1 MNPVKKYSKSIVAWI
16 IFLIIL
22 LITLR
27 MTLLAPYRVTAVE
40 LTPHNLQEEAVGVG
54 TVEAK
59 VVVRVGSKITG
70 RITALNTD
78 QGYKVKKGELLAT
91 LENDDFKNLTKQAE
105 RELEKANA
113 DIVANQAAIRQ
124 AEANFKL
131 ARNNYE
137 RYRKLLQDK
146 VISQLDFDQKENE
159 NKVAEE
165 SVKML
170 NAQKTALIKQQ
181 KRAEANI
188 GFAMARLAD
197 ANIYS
202 PCDGIVISREAE
214 AGDAITAGASI
225 FRIADIS
232 VIWILAYIDET
243 MAGEI
248 EVGNP
253 ARVYLRS
260 RSQESLPGKVAR
272 VEMESDRVTEERVVD
287 ITFPVPSDAP
297 PIGEQAEVYVVTGK
311 KAQVP
316 ALPNS
321 SLVPSGK
328 KHGVWIIKDG
338 CVHWR
343 DVHIGIKDPSGWVE
357 IVSGLEKGEQVAN
370 ASPSIITK
378 LKEGSRVSIHKEKL

>member
-1 MNPVKKYSKSIVAWI
+1 MKPVKKYSKALFVWMI
-16 IFLIIL
+16 ILIIL
-22 LITLR
+22 IIALR
-27 MTLLAPYRVTAVE
+27 MTLLAPYRVTAIE
-40 LTPHNLQEEAVGVG
+40 LAPRNLQEEAFGVG

-105 RELEKANA
+105 RELEKAHA
-113 DIVANQAAIRQ
+113 DIVANQAVIRQ

-165 SVKML
+165 NIKVL

-188 GFAMARLAD
+188 GFVNARMAD
-197 ANIYS
+197 TYIYS

-214 AGDAITAGASI
+214 AGDAITAGAPI
-225 FRIADIS
+225 FRIADTS
-232 VIWILAYIDET
+232 MIWILAYIDET

-248 EVGNP
+248 KVGNP

-272 VEMESDRVTEERVVD
+272 VEIESDRVTEERVVN
-287 ITFPVPSDAP
+287 ITFPVPSEVP
-297 PIGEQAEVYVVTGK
+297 PIGEQATVHIVAREKT
-311 KAQVP
+311 QVP
-316 ALPNS
+316 ALPRA
-321 SLVPSGK
+321 SLVPSGN

-338 CVHWR
+338 RVYWR
-343 DVHIGIKDPSGWVE
+343 HVQVGIKDPSGWVE
-357 IVSGLEKGEQVAN
+357 IISGLEKDERVIN
-370 ASPSIITK
+370 AAPSIMAQ
-378 LKEGSRVSIHKEKL
+378 LKEGSRVSIRK